1 MRQSES
7 SFDVVI
13 VGGGPA
19 GLSAGLILG
28 RCRRRVLIC
37 DTGRPRN
44 AIAREV
50 HGFLTRDG
58 VEPSEI
64 TRIGREQLRN
74 YETVTFREIEI
85 VDAAREGKGFLTTAV
100 DGTTLISRKLLL
112 ATGVADRLPRVPGFD
127 PLYGT
132 SAFHC
137 PYCDGWEVR
146 DQPLAV
152 YGPGRR
158 GYGLALELTVWSRD
172 VVLCTDGP
180 SGLAPDERTRLSRLR
195 IPLREEV
202 VLGFEGTD
210 GLLERVVFEGGPPL
224 ARKALFFNVGERQA
238 SGLARKLGCEFTEK
252 GAVATGTH
260 EKTNVPGL
268 YVAGDASRSVQLA
281 IVAAAEGAEAAFA
294 INTALIEEDL
304 AAEEIESWRVSE

>member
-1 MRQSES
+1 
-7 SFDVVI
+7 
-13 VGGGPA
+13 
-19 GLSAGLILG
+19 
-28 RCRRRVLIC
+28 
-37 DTGRPRN
+37 
-44 AIAREV
+44 
-50 HGFLTRDG
+50 
-58 VEPSEI
+58 
-64 TRIGREQLRN
+64 
-74 YETVTFREIEI
+74 
-85 VDAAREGKGFLTTAV
+85 
-100 DGTTLISRKLLL
+100 
-112 ATGVADRLPRVPGFD
+112 

-180 SGLAPDERTRLSRLR
+180 SDLAPDERTRLARLK

-210 GLLERVVFEGGPPL
+210 GVLERVVFEGGPPL

-252 GAVATGTH
+252 GT
-260 EKTNVPGL
+260 
-268 YVAGDASRSVQLA
+268 
-281 IVAAAEGAEAAFA
+281 
-294 INTALIEEDL
+294 
-304 AAEEIESWRVSE
+304 